1 MLKATA
7 GIMLPTT
14 ITGSLPR
21 PSWYTENLGTRS
33 FLDAMVTSRFREQYV
48 DALSVYLR
56 EQEVAGLDIVTD
68 GDCRFDQD
76 IGGQSWTSYPPHHM
90 AGFETTHPKLAA
102 VGAGGIAFPRGH
114 ILHDYLE
121 ARVMPKL
128 IGPVGRGEM
137 QYAELFKAAQRT
149 TQKPVKFGTVTPEL
163 VAFAVQDEHYTS
175 LPDRIMAL
183 SDAFNEELH
192 DLADAGCPVIQMEE
206 PQIHLLA
213 ARNYVDTVI
222 NPEFMLKV
230 FNNTVKG
237 LRAKTEVWCHTC
249 WGNPSQQR
257 MFGSVQSYKPALELL
272 NQVDADVITFEM
284 KSSNA
289 QDLVEVGKA
298 ITHMK
303 VCIGAI
309 DHHTLQVEAPTE
321 VADLIRQALKVIP
334 VERLVLSSD
343 CGMGREGMSRR
354 HAFYKMVSLVQG
366 TNIVR
371 KELGLPV
378 AESLGADPKFSLIRQ
393 KA

>member
-1 MLKATA
+1 M
-7 GIMLPTT
+7 
-14 ITGSLPR
+14 
-21 PSWYTENLGTRS
+21 
-33 FLDAMVTSRFREQYV
+33 
-48 DALSVYLR
+48 
-56 EQEVAGLDIVTD
+56 
-68 GDCRFDQD
+68 
-76 IGGQSWTSYPPHHM
+76 
-90 AGFETTHPKLAA
+90 
-102 VGAGGIAFPRGH
+102 GAGGIAFPRGH

-128 IGPVGRGEM
+128 VGAVGRGEM
-137 QYAELFKAAQRT
+137 QYAELFKAAQRMT
-149 TQKPVKFGTVTPEL
+149 AKPVKFGTVTPEL
-163 VAFAVQDEHYTS
+163 VAFAVQDEHYKN

-183 SDAFNEELH
+183 SDAFNAELH

-213 ARNYVDTVI
+213 ARGYKDPVI
-222 NPEFMLKV
+222 TPEFMLTV

-257 MFGSVQSYKPALELL
+257 MFGAVQSYKPALDLL

-284 KSSNA
+284 KSSNMM
-289 QDLVEVGKA
+289 DLKEIGAA

-303 VCIGAI
+303 VAVGAI

-321 VADLIRQALKVIP
+321 VAELIREALKVIP
-334 VERLVLSSD
+334 AERLVLSSD

-366 TNIVR
+366 TNLVK
-371 KELGLPV
+371 KELGLPLT
-378 AESLGADPKFSLIRQ
+378 ESMGADPKYSLIRTT
-393 KA
+393 

>member
-7 GIMLPTT
+7 GKLLPTT

-21 PSWYTENLGTRS
+21 PSWYTDNLGTRS
-33 FLDAMVTSRFREQYV
+33 FLDAMVNSRFREQYV

-56 EQEVAGLDIVTD
+56 DQEVAGLDIVTD

-76 IGGQSWTSYPPHHM
+76 VGGQSWTSYPPHHM
-90 AGFETTHPKLAA
+90 TGFETRHPKLAKA
-102 VGAGGIAFPRGH
+102 GAGGIAFPRGH

-121 ARVMPKL
+121 ARVMPTL
-128 IGPVGRGEM
+128 TGPVGRGEM
-137 QYAELFKAAQRT
+137 QFAELFKTAQRLT
-149 TQKPVKFGTVTPEL
+149 MKPVKFGTVTPEL
-163 VAFAVQDEHYTS
+163 VAFAVQDEYYTD
-175 LPDRIMAL
+175 LPARIMAL

-192 DLADAGCPVIQMEE
+192 DLADAGCQVIQMEE

-213 ARNYVDTVI
+213 ARGYVDDVI

-257 MFGSVQSYKPALELL
+257 MFAKVQSYKPALELL
-272 NQVDADVITFEM
+272 NRVDADVITFEM

-289 QDLVEVGKA
+289 IDLEPVGEA
-298 ITHMK
+298 ITEKK
-303 VCIGAI
+303 VCIGVI
-309 DHHTLQVEAPTE
+309 DHHTLQVESADE
-321 VADLIRQALKVIP
+321 VADLIRRALKVIP
-334 VERLVLSSD
+334 LERLVVSTD

-354 HAFYKMVSLVQG
+354 HAFYKIVALVQG
-366 TNIVR
+366 TNVIR

-378 AESLGADPKFSLIRQ
+378 AESLGANPKFSLIRTG
-393 KA
+393 

>member
-7 GIMLPTT
+7 GKIMPTT

-21 PSWYTENLGTRS
+21 PSWYTENLTTKS
-33 FLDAMVTSRFREQYV
+33 FLDAMVISRFREQYV
-48 DALSVYLR
+48 DALSCYLR

-68 GDCRFDQD
+68 GDCRFDQHV
-76 IGGQSWTSYPPHHM
+76 GGQSWTSYPPHHM
-90 AGFETTHPKLAA
+90 SGFETQHPKLAK

-128 IGPVGRGEM
+128 VGAGGRGEM
-137 QYAELFKAAQRT
+137 QYAELFKAAQRMT
-149 TQKPVKFGTVTPEL
+149 GKPVKFGTVTPEL
-163 VAFAVQDEHYTS
+163 VAFAVQDEHYKT
-175 LPDRIMAL
+175 LPERIMAL

-192 DLADAGCPVIQMEE
+192 DLADAGCQGIPMEE

-213 ARNYVDTVI
+213 ARGYKDPVI
-222 NPEFMLKV
+222 TPAFMLQV

-257 MFGSVQSYKPALELL
+257 MFGSIQSYKPALELL

-284 KSSNA
+284 ASSHCA
-289 QDLVEVGKA
+289 EMEDVGKA
-298 ITHMK
+298 ITSMK
-303 VCIGAI
+303 VGIGVI

-321 VADLIRQALKVIP
+321 VAEIVRRALKVIP
-334 VERLVLSSD
+334 PERLVLSSD
-343 CGMGREGMSRR
+343 CGMGRDGMSRR
-354 HAFYKMVSLVQG
+354 HAFYKMVALVQG
-366 TNIVR
+366 KNIAK
-371 KELGLPV
+371 KELGLP
-378 AESLGADPKFSLIRQ
+378 ESEWL
-393 KA
+393 

>member
-90 AGFETTHPKLAA
+90 SGFETTHPKLAA
-102 VGAGGIAFPRGH
+102 VGAGGLAFPRGH

-137 QYAELFKAAQRT
+137 QYAELFKAAQRLT
-149 TQKPVKFGTVTPEL
+149 HKPVKFGTVTPEL

-192 DLADAGCPVIQMEE
+192 DLADAGCSVIQMEE

-213 ARNYVDTVI
+213 ARNYVDKVI
-222 NPEFMLKV
+222 NPEFMLQV

-257 MFGSVQSYKPALELL
+257 MFGAVQSYKPALDLL

-284 KSSNA
+284 KSSNLM
-289 QDLVEVGKA
+289 DLAEVGAA

-303 VCIGAI
+303 VCVGAI

-334 VERLVLSSD
+334 AERLVLSSD

-366 TNIVR
+366 ANIVR
-371 KELGLPV
+371 NELGLPV
-378 AESLGADPKFSLIRQ
+378 AESLGADPKYSLIRQ

>member
-7 GIMLPTT
+7 GLMLPTT

-90 AGFETTHPKLAA
+90 SGFETEHPQLAA
-102 VGAGGIAFPRGH
+102 VGAGG

-121 ARVMPKL
+121 ARVMPRL

-137 QYAELFKAAQRT
+137 QYAELFKAAQRLT
-149 TQKPVKFGTVTPEL
+149 AKPVKFGTVTPEL
-163 VAFAVQDEHYTS
+163 VAFAVQDAHYKS

-192 DLADAGCPVIQMEE
+192 DLADAGCQVIQMEE

-213 ARNYVDTVI
+213 ARGYVDKVI

-237 LRAKTEVWCHTC
+237 LRDKTEVWCHTC

-284 KSSNA
+284 KSSNLL
-289 QDLVEVGKA
+289 DLEDVGKA
-298 ITHMK
+298 ITEKK
-303 VCIGAI
+303 VVIGAI
-309 DHHTLQVEAPTE
+309 DHHTLQVETPQE
-321 VADLIRQALKVIP
+321 VAEVIKAALKVIP
-334 VERLVLSSD
+334 AERLVVSSD

-366 TNIVR
+366 TNLVK
-371 KELGLPV
+371 KELGLPLT
-378 AESLGADPKFSLIRQ
+378 ESLGADPKFSLLRT
-393 KA
+393 KS

>member
-1 MLKATA
+1 MLNATA
-7 GIMLPTT
+7 GKMLPTT
-14 ITGSLPR
+14 IIGSLPR
-21 PSWYTENLGTRS
+21 PSWYTENLGTKS
-33 FLDAMVTSRFREQYV
+33 FLEAMVISRFREQYV

-76 IGGQSWTSYPPHHM
+76 VGGQSWTSYPPHHM
-90 AGFETTHPKLAA
+90 SGFDNVHPRLARA
-102 VGAGGIAFPRGH
+102 GAGGIAFPRGH

-121 ARVMPKL
+121 ARVMPR
-128 IGPVGRGEM
+128 IVGPVDRGEM
-137 QYAELFKAAQRT
+137 QYAEIWKAAQRLT
-149 TQKPVKFGTVTPEL
+149 DKPVKFGTVTPEL
-163 VAFAVQDEHYTS
+163 VAFAVQDEHYTDIPS
-175 LPDRIMAL
+175 RIMAI
-183 SDAFNEELH
+183 SDAFNRELH

-213 ARNYVDTVI
+213 ARGIVDKVI

-257 MFGSVQSYKPALELL
+257 MFAKVQSYKPALEIL

-284 KSSNA
+284 KSSGAVDLDAVGA
-289 QDLVEVGKA
+289 Q
-298 ITHMK
+298 ITNMK
-303 VCIGAI
+303 IGIGAI
-309 DHHTLQVEAPTE
+309 DHHTLQVESPAE
-321 VADLIRQALKVIP
+321 VADLVRAALKHIP
-334 VERLVLSSD
+334 AERLVLCSD

-366 TNIVR
+366 TNLVR
-371 KELGLPV
+371 KELGLPL
-378 AESLGADPKFSLIRQ
+378 AECLAADPRYSLIRS
-393 KA
+393 